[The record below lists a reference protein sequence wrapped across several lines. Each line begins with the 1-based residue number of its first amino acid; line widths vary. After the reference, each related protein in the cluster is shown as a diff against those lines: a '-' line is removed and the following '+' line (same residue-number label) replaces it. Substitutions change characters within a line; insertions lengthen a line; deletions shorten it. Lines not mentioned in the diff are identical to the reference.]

1 MGAIKT
7 ASHNARMIPSSFIDD
22 LLQRVDVADVVGH
35 YVSLKK
41 AGVNYSGLCPFH
53 TEKSPSFTV
62 SPTKQFYHCF
72 GCGAHGTALGFLM
85 DHLGLS
91 FPQAVEELA
100 NRVGLEVPQEARGE
114 NPEADQNARQAKSDL
129 KTRLHARLLEAAR
142 YYQRRLKDSPQAID
156 YLKGRGISGET
167 AKRFHIGYAPQ
178 GWQGLQ
184 AVFADYDS
192 AELEQAGLVITG
204 QSEDNPDSVKEAK
217 RYDRFRNR
225 IMFPILSGRGDVIG
239 FGARAMGDELPK
251 YLNSPETPVF
261 SKGSGLY
268 GLYEARA
275 AIRDTGEVWVVEG
288 YMDVVMLAQHG
299 LGQAVAT
306 LGTATTEEH
315 LRLLSRQSSRLVF
328 MFDGD
333 TAGLKAA
340 ARALET
346 SLAFA
351 NEKFQIRFAFL
362 PQDHDPDS
370 LVRDQGRQALEEA
383 VRSSLVLS
391 EFLLH
396 HAAQN
401 QDLRL
406 AEGRAAAASE
416 LRRLLALMPSSEL
429 RRQIL
434 LLAAQRLQVDPESL
448 RAVPTRSARP
458 PNAGPKSRLAGSSS
472 PRVKGP
478 AKASNS
484 SQVASLSLGDRLLQF
499 LIRSPVWLGKLLNNP
514 QGGLV
519 TESLTD
525 LQRDVLHFI
534 RANASNAGFAGLF
547 QAASGQPDSPSM
559 RLFKTLARP
568 DPGLDELFDQVEPKE
583 ALQEFERL
591 QTRLVLISLQKQ
603 TDALTALA
611 TPEAL
616 QKLRQLHLTMVDLKQ
631 SLLY

>member
-1 MGAIKT
+1 
-7 ASHNARMIPSSFIDD
+7 MIPSSFIDD
-22 LLQRVDVADVVGH
+22 LLQRVDVADVVGQ

-204 QSEDNPDSVKEAK
+204 QSEGNPDSAKEAK
-217 RYDRFRNR
+217 RYDRFRHR

-268 GLYEARA
+268 GLHEARA
-275 AIRDTGEVWVVEG
+275 AIRDKGEVWVVEG

-333 TAGLKAA
+333 IAGRKAA

-362 PQDHDPDS
+362 PQGHDPDS

-383 VRSSLVLS
+383 ARSSLVLS
-391 EFLLH
+391 EFLLQ

-429 RRQIL
+429 KRQIL
-434 LLAAQRLQVDPESL
+434 LLAAQRLQVDPQSL
-448 RAVPTRSARP
+448 GAAPTRPARP
-458 PNAGPKSRLAGSSS
+458 PNAGSKSRLAGSLS
-472 PRVKGP
+472 PRVEGP

-484 SQVASLSLGDRLLQF
+484 RQAASLSLGDRLLQF
-499 LIRSPVWLGKLLNNP
+499 LIRSPAWLGKLLNNP

-525 LQRDVLHFI
+525 LQRDVLDFI
-534 RANASNAGFAGLF
+534 RANASNTGFAGLF

-631 SLLY
+631 SLLH